1 MNVSCF
7 AGVDLSKFPNLERW
21 WKRIADRPAV
31 KKGIAVPSES
41 KIVNDQ
47 YQRRLKAE
55 EGFKENEDNL
65 RDFAN
70 KAKEQYDYKY
80 TSP

>member
-1 MNVSCF
+1 
-7 AGVDLSKFPNLERW
+7 LERW

-41 KIVNDQ
+41 KIVNEQ
-47 YQRRLKAE
+47 YQKRLKGE

-65 RDFAN
+65 RDLAN